1 MSWSKRERESACAER
16 ALPPPHLMSSL
27 LIQTFRGALTAPK
40 TWVCIRT
47 VTLAWVQ
54 SFHKYIRKLFLFLIE
69 NEYILIVDN
78 IENKDKKE
86 KRKRHL
92 YPCTPIVFER

>member
-1 MSWSKRERESACAER
+1 M
-16 ALPPPHLMSSL
+16 
-27 LIQTFRGALTAPK
+27 
-40 TWVCIRT
+40 
-47 VTLAWVQ
+47 AWVQ

-78 IENKDKKE
+78 LENKDKKE